1 MEQLDLIEMY
11 IDEEV
16 GLIGSDAISIVE
28 EGAIE
33 EDFIALSKVKEE
45 SVALSTVDSDKK
57 ILIGAALVP
66 NKEILRLSGDKKYK
80 IVFSPETVGKTAHS
94 FIQNGFQNNVTLD
107 HASLAKDVS
116 VIESWVVEDTQK
128 DKSSKY
134 GLNYQP
140 GTWVVMMKVNN
151 DETWQRV
158 KNGELN
164 GFSIEGRYASKMI
177 ENFKEQNLSKQNNVR
192 EELIQGLLDIF
203 NSKLINYGK
212 KTQR

>member
-1 MEQLDLIEMY
+1 MDELDLIEMY

-45 SVALSTVDSDKK
+45 AVALSTVDSDKK

-107 HASLAKDVS
+107 HDSLAKDVS
-116 VIESWVVEDTQK
+116 VIESWVVEDTHK

-134 GLNYQP
+134 GLNYQV

-158 KNGELN
+158 KDGELN

-177 ENFKEQNLSKQNNVR
+177 ENFEEQNLSAQKDAD
-192 EELIQGLLDIF
+192 EILIEKLLDII
-203 NSKLINYGK
+203 NS
-212 KTQR
+212 

>member
-1 MEQLDLIEMY
+1 MDELDLIEMY

-45 SVALSTVDSDKK
+45 TVALSTVDSDKK

-107 HASLAKDVS
+107 HADLAKDVS

-134 GLNYQP
+134 GLNYQV

-158 KNGELN
+158 KDGELN

-177 ENFKEQNLSKQNNVR
+177 ENFEEQNLSAQKSEDEV
-192 EELIQGLLDIF
+192 LIEKLLNII
-203 NSKLINYGK
+203 NS
-212 KTQR
+212 